1 MVEGEGLLY
10 DSKIR
15 EVKSVSFPINS
26 PVGQEV
32 KRILR
37 DHPNGLTVAE
47 LRLKLFRRGFPGVTE
62 DDLEKLT
69 RHDDFYHF
77 PDGRITLRELIT
89 EPKPSTD
96 EELSEEEPKAKPST
110 LRSLP
115 PLTSYVVF
123 DLETNSL
130 QPEQGDFFQI
140 SAIKVING
148 EAVEVFNEFARVP
161 TEPIPIALKQRLH
174 FRELDLERRIREA
187 GTQKQAITKFKEF
200 IGELPLIAHNAFFD
214 IQFLCKHDESFSE
227 HPLVDSL
234 ELLCLAF
241 PELSS
246 HAIERLAQHFGF
258 VPEGERW
265 DEVKELDERLGIS
278 AQMGVTN
285 LTALFH
291 SALFDCVILHLLLK
305 EAQASL
311 KQAKP
316 AYKACLRLLSDNLGD
331 WVEAPLDFDGCPKDL
346 SDLIYLPNPFTTPT
360 ALRQP
365 DPSVAFDEKTVMEF
379 YERMRQMFQ
388 MEQREAQERMVREVT
403 RLLGR
408 GEFGMIEAP
417 TGTGKT
423 IAYALPSVLYAK
435 ASGKQVLMATY
446 TKVLQDQLRRE
457 LGEKIC
463 KVIPDFTV
471 AILKG
476 RTNYLCLTRLW
487 NAFCD
492 AFVGKGSGQVSFEEK
507 LSLLMLLRFAERSK
521 EGDLE
526 QLSYWWQQ
534 RFPIARR
541 LREKVQSESEWCNE
555 NDCRYFYHCFY
566 SKASA
571 QAKTAEVVIFNHA
584 LLLSKPDW
592 GEGLNLV
599 IDEAHNLEEAATNAL
614 TEEVSREA
622 LEAVLDEL
630 LTIRHDRGLL
640 VQAMAELQG
649 YEEGQSAVRAAM
661 GRVRL
666 VRRMVMEF
674 GGHLRECLR
683 REGVQIDSRYGA
695 TLRLKSSPYRWQSW
709 RQLTEAHKDLLEEL
723 KHLKVHLEK
732 VQEHLRVKNTEEAK
746 RLVKEL
752 LIVGRRLFDPQ
763 EGLCTLLEA
772 ILRVDFD
779 PLKVVHWVELS
790 DADGS
795 QWALKRAPVH
805 VGEALNERVYRKCR
819 SLVLTSATLTVAE
832 KGFGFFLDRLGLHSF
847 ITDDNL
853 IQLPNPFE
861 ETYRK
866 QVIFALPNYL
876 RFSAHYREI
885 EQFTQALLQELI
897 CLFSFTEGRGLV
909 LHTARD
915 RMEKVATELEKALT
929 NLPVFWQQEGV
940 ARWQLKEEFARREES
955 VLLGVKSFWEGID
968 VPGPSL
974 SYLVIEKL
982 PFPSPSDP
990 VVEARREEVFS
1001 KGKSEWR
1008 DYLLPLAILQLK
1020 QGFGRLV
1027 RKKDDWGV
1035 VLFMDKR
1042 LRTALYRQMVFDSL
1056 PPAIRDDRVKEAEEN
1071 RQTLYEV
1078 IACHMK
1084 ENPDFKHFDWNHRLL
1099 FFPCIREE
1107 AITDIERLLQRY
1119 RLPDFISEGEY
1130 ERWRGK
1136 ILEAAKEIF
1145 GFEGFRSPEQ
1155 ERAIKAVL
1163 TGKDVLVVLPT
1174 GAGKSFIF
1182 QITGL
1187 LRDGVTLVF
1196 SPLIALMRDQVD
1208 RLRARGLHVVD
1219 YIVSGQSAA
1228 EREEVLRRMRMGQV
1242 RLVYIAPERIRDPA
1256 LIDAVRQSKIVQI
1269 VVDEAHCVHMW
1280 GHHFRPDFLSIPN
1293 MFGDD
1298 RPPIVALTATAT
1310 TQTQQAIREA
1320 LGLGKFRPFELIT
1333 RSVDR
1338 PELRFIVINDRS
1350 NPDRIKSRN
1359 DKRRVLLKILR
1370 AVQQRGECAIVY
1382 TATVREAEDLTR
1394 WLKLHHFDVRC
1405 YHGQMDPIS
1414 RADVE
1419 EAFLE
1424 GTIRIIVA
1432 TKAFGLGI
1440 DKPDIR
1446 YIIHYD
1452 IPGDVE
1458 SYFQEAGR
1466 AGRDGQPAY
1475 CILLYHRS
1483 DLRTQRYFIEQAF
1496 PSQEEFDTLLE
1507 ALRRR
1512 VDDKSRI
1519 LVSPKELCDETGIEE
1534 ERLEVALHL
1543 LERAGFVRR
1552 GYNFA
1557 LKGSVLLNRTWEW
1570 LRENIS
1576 KTQQAML
1583 DSLVSNFGLSD
1594 RRDVFLDILEAAK
1607 ELEVDPIGLDAFLTE
1622 LAGKGWAIY
1631 RRYDRGYFLEALE
1644 KLQQKQPID
1653 LESADVHRI
1662 RAEMERNLEVI
1673 KQYAESLR
1681 FGDCRRKFL
1690 LEHFGEQQI
1699 EHRSPCCDLCDPNME
1714 LPWREVS
1721 VEEIREI
1728 VDILDPSYLALRV
1741 VEWNERLDYPFGLE
1755 ALKRILLG
1763 EEYALVQHTFDGQ
1776 RRRVRLRRAQRC
1788 PWFGAMR
1795 GANNAHNKVNQAFEA
1810 LHRQGYI
1817 CFVQR
1822 ELQGQRYAVP
1832 RLTQKGWQAIQAGKY
1847 LWLAS

>member
-1 MVEGEGLLY
+1 M
-10 DSKIR
+10 
-15 EVKSVSFPINS
+15 SFPINS
-26 PVGQEV
+26 PVGREV

-37 DHPNGLTVAE
+37 DHPNGLTVAQLRRE
-47 LRLKLFRRGFPGVTE
+47 LLRRGFSGVTE
-62 DDLEKLT
+62 DDLEKMT
-69 RHDDFYHF
+69 RHEDFYRF
-77 PDGRITLRELIT
+77 PDGRVTLRELIS
-89 EPKPSTD
+89 EPEQSADD
-96 EELSEEEPKAKPST
+96 ELAEEEPKTKPST

-115 PLTSYVVF
+115 PLTSYVIF

-161 TEPIPIALKQRLH
+161 TEPIPVALRERLH

-187 GTQKQAITKFKEF
+187 GTQRQAIAKFKAF
-200 IGELPLIAHNAFFD
+200 VGDLPLIAHNASFD
-214 IQFLCKHDESFSE
+214 IQFLCKHDKSFEE

-241 PELSS
+241 PELPS

-265 DEVKELDERLGIS
+265 DEVRKLDERLGI
-278 AQMGVTN
+278 ATQMGVAD

-291 SALFDCVILHLLLK
+291 SALFDCAVLHLLLK

-311 KQAKP
+311 KQAKL
-316 AYKACLRLLSDNLGD
+316 AYKAHLRLLSDNLGD
-331 WVEAPLDFDGCPKDL
+331 WVEAPPAPGRFPSDL
-346 SDLIYLPNPFTTPT
+346 SELIELPEPFALST

-365 DPSVAFDEKTVMEF
+365 DPSVSFDETTVTRF
-379 YERMRQMFQ
+379 YECTRQVCQ
-388 MEQREAQERMVREVT
+388 MERREAQERMVREVT
-403 RLLGR
+403 RLLGH

-446 TKVLQDQLRRE
+446 TRVLQDQLRRE
-457 LGEKIC
+457 LEEKIR
-463 KVIPDFTV
+463 KIIPDFTV
-471 AILKG
+471 AVLKG

-487 NAFCD
+487 NAFCE
-492 AFVGKGSGQVSFEEK
+492 AFWVQETGRVSFEEK

-534 RFPIARR
+534 SFPIARR

-555 NDCRYFYHCFY
+555 NDCRYFRHCFY

-571 QAKTAEVVIFNHA
+571 QAKTADVIIINHA
-584 LLLSKPDW
+584 LLLIKPDW
-592 GEGLNLV
+592 GEGLNLIV
-599 IDEAHNLEEAATNAL
+599 DEAHNLEEAATNAL
-614 TEEVSREA
+614 TEEVSGEA
-622 LEAVLDEL
+622 METVLDEL
-630 LTIRHDRGLL
+630 LTIRHERGLL

-649 YEEGQSAVRAAM
+649 DEESQSVVRAAM
-661 GRVRL
+661 RWVGL
-666 VRRMVMEF
+666 VRRMVREF

-683 REGVQIDSRYGA
+683 REGVRMDSRYGA
-695 TLRLKSSPYRWQSW
+695 TFRLTSSPYRWQPW
-709 RQLTEAHKDLLEEL
+709 RQLTEAHKDLLKEL
-723 KHLKVHLEK
+723 GRLKTHLEK
-732 VQEHLRVKNTEEAK
+732 VQQCLWVKNTERAK
-746 RLVKEL
+746 RLMREL
-752 LIVGRRLFDPQ
+752 LILERRLFDPK
-763 EGLCTLLEA
+763 EGLCTLLDA
-772 ILRVDFD
+772 VLRVDFD
-779 PLKVVHWVELS
+779 PLKVVHWIELP
-790 DADGS
+790 DTEGS

-805 VGEALNERVYRKCR
+805 VGEVLIERVYRKCR

-832 KGFGFFLDRLGLHSF
+832 KGFGFFLDRLGLQGF
-847 ITDDNL
+847 IADENL
-853 IQLPNPFE
+853 IQLPSPFE

-885 EQFTQALLQELI
+885 EQFTQALLRELT

-929 NLPVFWQQEGV
+929 NLPVFWQREGFS
-940 ARWQLKEEFARREES
+940 RWQLKEEFERREES

-982 PFPSPSDP
+982 PFPSPFDP
-990 VVEARREEVFS
+990 VVEARREEVIFR
-1001 KGKSEWR
+1001 GKSEWR

-1027 RKKDDWGV
+1027 RRKDDWGV

-1056 PPAIRDDRVKEAEEN
+1056 PPAIRDDKVKEAEEN
-1071 RQTLYEV
+1071 RQTLYEL
-1078 IACHMK
+1078 IANHMRK
-1084 ENPDFKHFDWNHRLL
+1084 NPHLQRFDWDGRLR

-1107 AITDIERLLQRY
+1107 AITDIERLLQKY
-1119 RLPDFISEGEY
+1119 RLPDFIGEEEY
-1130 ERWRGK
+1130 ERWREM
-1136 ILEAAKEIF
+1136 ILDAAKEIF

-1155 ERAIKAVL
+1155 ERAIKGVL

-1208 RLRARGLHVVD
+1208 KLRAKGLHIVD
-1219 YIVSGQSAA
+1219 YIISGQSAA

-1280 GHHFRPDFLSIPN
+1280 GHHFRPDFLSIPE

-1310 TQTQQAIREA
+1310 AQTQQAIREA
-1320 LGLGKFRPFELIT
+1320 LGLGKSRPFELIT
-1333 RSVDR
+1333 RSIDR

-1350 NPDRIKSRN
+1350 NPNRIKSRN

-1452 IPGDVE
+1452 IPSDVE

-1496 PSQEEFDTLLE
+1496 PSQEEFDALLE

-1512 VDDKSRI
+1512 MDSKNRI

-1534 ERLEVALHL
+1534 ERLDVALHL

-1570 LRENIS
+1570 LRENVS
-1576 KTQQAML
+1576 KTQQDML
-1583 DSLVSNFGLSD
+1583 DGLVSAFGLSD
-1594 RRDVFLDILEAAK
+1594 RRDVFLDILGAAK
-1607 ELEVDPIGLDAFLTE
+1607 KLGVDPIELDAFLTE

-1644 KLQQKQPID
+1644 GLASARLLN
-1653 LESADVHRI
+1653 LEGTEAQLV
-1662 RAEMERNLEVI
+1662 RAEMERNLEAI
-1673 KQYAESLR
+1673 KRYAESLR

-1690 LEHFGEQQI
+1690 LEHFGERL
-1699 EHRSPCCDLCDPNME
+1699 EERRYPCCDLCDPNME

-1721 VEEIREI
+1721 GEEVQEA

-1741 VEWNERLDYPFGLE
+1741 VEWNEQLDYPFGLE
-1755 ALKRILLG
+1755 ALKQIILG
-1763 EEYALVQHTFDGQ
+1763 DEYALGWRVSDEQ
-1776 RRRVRLRRAQRC
+1776 RRRVRLRRAQKC

-1795 GANNAHNKVNQAFEA
+1795 GSKNARSKVNQAFEA
-1810 LHRQGYI
+1810 LYLQGYI
-1817 CFVQR
+1817 YFEQQ
-1822 ELQGQRYAVP
+1822 ELHEQMYVVP
-1832 RLTQKGWQAIQAGKY
+1832 QLTQKGRKAIQAGKY
-1847 LWLAS
+1847 LWLAG